1 MNWKEEAVKLAQTGR
16 SWRKIAQDLDV
27 PRTTVS
33 DFLRKSFKAATTPTL
48 EVEYPKVLFIDIE
61 LKPLIMQGWGLFD
74 QNFGLE
80 QIQEDWSILSYS
92 CKWLHSSEVVY
103 SDVSEKTEDDLL
115 WELHA
120 LLNEASFLVGHN
132 AKRFDLPKIRARMI
146 ARGLPPHSPVR
157 VIDTLHIA
165 KQEFKFSSNKLAY
178 LTKLLCKS
186 YIKGSHDK
194 FAGHVLWQQWL
205 KGNPE
210 AIQAMRDYNC
220 LDVTSLEELYFILA
234 PWSSKL
240 PVFEVYFDSE
250 VDMSN
255 WVRDGWCY
263 TNLGKYE
270 QFRNT
275 LTGQYRRGR
284 KNFLS
289 KEKRSQLLANIA

>member
-33 DFLRKSFKAATTPTL
+33 DFLRKSFKAVTTPAL

-92 CKWLHSSEVVY
+92 CKWLHSEEVVY

-120 LLNEASFLVGHN
+120 LLNEAHFVVGHN

-146 ARGLPPHSPVR
+146 ARGLPPHSPVH
-157 VIDTLHIA
+157 VIDTLH
-165 KQEFKFSSNKLAY
+165 
-178 LTKLLCKS
+178 LL
-186 YIKGSHDK
+186 
-194 FAGHVLWQQWL
+194 
-205 KGNPE
+205 
-210 AIQAMRDYNC
+210 
-220 LDVTSLEELYFILA
+220 
-234 PWSSKL
+234 
-240 PVFEVYFDSE
+240 
-250 VDMSN
+250 
-255 WVRDGWCY
+255 
-263 TNLGKYE
+263 
-270 QFRNT
+270 RNFT
-275 LTGQYRRGR
+275 L
-284 KNFLS
+284 F
-289 KEKRSQLLANIA
+289 

>member
-1 MNWKEEAVKLAQTGR
+1 MDWKEKAIELAKQGISGRQIAKKIGKSKSAVN
-16 SWRKIAQDLDV
+16 
-27 PRTTVS
+27 
-33 DFLRKSFKAATTPTL
+33 DFLRKSAEKITKKTN
-48 EVEYPKVLFIDIE
+48 EISYPKVLFIDIE
-61 LKPLIMQGWGLFD
+61 LKPLIMQGWGMFD
-74 QNFGLE
+74 QNFGIE

-92 CKWLHSSEVVY
+92 CKWLHSDEVIY

-115 WELHA
+115 LELHA
-120 LLNEASFLVGHN
+120 LLNEASFIVGHN
-132 AKRFDLPKIRARMI
+132 AKRFDLPKIRARMV

-186 YIKGSHDK
+186 HVKGGHEK
-194 FAGHVLWQQWL
+194 FAGHILWQQWL

-210 AIQAMRDYNC
+210 AISAMRDYNC

-240 PVFEVYFDSE
+240 PVFEAYFDD
-250 VDMSN
+250 VDMST
-255 WVRDGWCY
+255 WVHDGYAY
-263 TNLGKYE
+263 TNFGKYE
-270 QFRNT
+270 QFRNKV
-275 LTGQYRRGR
+275 TGQYRRGK
-284 KNFLS
+284 KNLLS

>member
-1 MNWKEEAVKLAQTGR
+1 MNWKDKAIELAQTGR

-27 PRTTVS
+27 PHTTVS
-33 DFLRKSFKAATTPTL
+33 DFLRKSFKADATPAP

-92 CKWLHSSEVVY
+92 CKWLHSSEVIY

-120 LLNEASFLVGHN
+120 LLNEAHFVVGHN

-186 YIKGSHDK
+186 YIKARMINLQGMCC
-194 FAGHVLWQQWL
+194 
-205 KGNPE
+205 GN
-210 AIQAMRDYNC
+210 N
-220 LDVTSLEELYFILA
+220 
-234 PWSSKL
+234 
-240 PVFEVYFDSE
+240 
-250 VDMSN
+250 
-255 WVRDGWCY
+255 G
-263 TNLGKYE
+263 
-270 QFRNT
+270 
-275 LTGQYRRGR
+275 
-284 KNFLS
+284 
-289 KEKRSQLLANIA
+289 

>member
-1 MNWKEEAVKLAQTGR
+1 MSWQEQAIELAKQGMSGRQIAKEIGKSKSA
-16 SWRKIAQDLDV
+16 INN
-27 PRTTVS
+27 
-33 DFLRKSFKAATTPTL
+33 FLRKSAEKITKKTN
-48 EVEYPKVLFIDIE
+48 EISYPKVLFIDIE
-61 LKPLIMQGWGLFD
+61 LKPLIMQGWGMFD

-92 CKWLHSSEVVY
+92 CKWLHSDEVIY

-120 LLNEASFLVGHN
+120 LLNEASFIVGHN
-132 AKRFDLPKIRARMI
+132 AKRFDLPKIRARMV

-186 YIKGSHDK
+186 HVKGSHEK

-210 AIQAMRDYNC
+210 AISAMRDYNC

-240 PVFEVYFDSE
+240 PVFEAYFED
-250 VDMSN
+250 VDMGN
-255 WVRDGWCY
+255 WVHEGYAY
-263 TNLGKYE
+263 TNFGKYE
-270 QFRNT
+270 QFRNKV
-275 LTGQYRRGR
+275 TGQYRRGK
-284 KNFLS
+284 KNLLS

>member
-1 MNWKEEAVKLAQTGR
+1 MDWKEKAIELAKQGISGRQIAKKIGKSKSAVN
-16 SWRKIAQDLDV
+16 
-27 PRTTVS
+27 
-33 DFLRKSFKAATTPTL
+33 DFLRKSAGKITKKTN
-48 EVEYPKVLFIDIE
+48 EISYPKVLFIDIE
-61 LKPLIMQGWGLFD
+61 LKPLIMQGWGMFD

-92 CKWLHSSEVVY
+92 CKWLHSDEVIY

-120 LLNEASFLVGHN
+120 LLNEASFIVGHN
-132 AKRFDLPKIRARMI
+132 AKRFDLPKIRARMV

-186 YIKGSHDK
+186 HVKGSHEK
-194 FAGHVLWQQWL
+194 FAGHILWQQWL

-210 AIQAMRDYNC
+210 AISAMRDYNC

-234 PWSSKL
+234 PWSPRL
-240 PVFEVYFDSE
+240 PVFEVYFDD
-250 VDMSN
+250 VDMGN
-255 WVRDGWCY
+255 WVHDGYAY
-263 TNLGKYE
+263 TNFGKYE
-270 QFRNT
+270 QFRNKV
-275 LTGQYRRGR
+275 TGQYRRGK
-284 KNFLS
+284 KNLLS
-289 KEKRSQLLANIA
+289 KEKRSQLLANIV

>member
-1 MNWKEEAVKLAQTGR
+1 MSWQERAIELAKQGMSGRQIAKEIGKSKSAVNE
-16 SWRKIAQDLDV
+16 
-27 PRTTVS
+27 
-33 DFLRKSFKAATTPTL
+33 FLRKSAEKVTKKTN
-48 EVEYPKVLFIDIE
+48 EVSYPKVLFIDIE
-61 LKPLIMQGWGLFD
+61 LKPLIMQGWGMFD

-92 CKWLHSSEVVY
+92 CKWLHSNEVIY

-120 LLNEASFLVGHN
+120 LLNEASFIVGHN
-132 AKRFDLPKIRARMI
+132 AKRFDLPKIRARMV

-186 YIKGSHDK
+186 HVKGSHEK

-210 AIQAMRDYNC
+210 AISAMRDYNC

-240 PVFEVYFDSE
+240 PVFEVYFDD
-250 VDMSN
+250 VDMGN
-255 WVRDGWCY
+255 WVQEGYVY
-263 TNLGKYE
+263 TNFGKYE
-270 QFRNT
+270 QFRNKV
-275 LTGQYRRGR
+275 TGQYRRGK
-284 KNFLS
+284 KNLLS

>member
-1 MNWKEEAVKLAQTGR
+1 MDWKEKAIELAKQGISGRQIAKKIGKSKSAVN
-16 SWRKIAQDLDV
+16 
-27 PRTTVS
+27 
-33 DFLRKSFKAATTPTL
+33 DFLRKSAGKITKKTN
-48 EVEYPKVLFIDIE
+48 EISYPKVLFIDIE
-61 LKPLIMQGWGLFD
+61 LKPLIMQGWGMFD

-92 CKWLHSSEVVY
+92 CKWLHSDEVIY

-120 LLNEASFLVGHN
+120 LLNEASFIVGHN
-132 AKRFDLPKIRARMI
+132 AKRFDLPKIRARMV

-186 YIKGSHDK
+186 HVKGSHEK
-194 FAGHVLWQQWL
+194 FAGHILWQQWL

-210 AIQAMRDYNC
+210 AISAMRDYNC

-240 PVFEVYFDSE
+240 PVFEVYFDD
-250 VDMSN
+250 VDMGN
-255 WVRDGWCY
+255 WVHDGYAY
-263 TNLGKYE
+263 TNFGKYE
-270 QFRNT
+270 QFRNKV
-275 LTGQYRRGR
+275 TGQYRRGK
-284 KNFLS
+284 KNLLS
-289 KEKRSQLLANIA
+289 KEKRSQLLANIV

>member
-1 MNWKEEAVKLAQTGR
+1 M
-16 SWRKIAQDLDV
+16 
-27 PRTTVS
+27 
-33 DFLRKSFKAATTPTL
+33 
-48 EVEYPKVLFIDIE
+48 
-61 LKPLIMQGWGLFD
+61 FD
-74 QNFGLE
+74 QNFGIE

-92 CKWLHSSEVVY
+92 CKWLHSDEVIY

-120 LLNEASFLVGHN
+120 LLNEASFIVGHN
-132 AKRFDLPKIRARMI
+132 AKRFDLPKIRARMV

-186 YIKGSHDK
+186 HVKGGHEK
-194 FAGHVLWQQWL
+194 FAGHILWQQWL

-210 AIQAMRDYNC
+210 AISAMRDYNC

-240 PVFEVYFDSE
+240 PVFEAYFDD
-250 VDMSN
+250 VDMST
-255 WVRDGWCY
+255 WVHDGYAY
-263 TNLGKYE
+263 TNFGKYE
-270 QFRNT
+270 QFRNKV
-275 LTGQYRRGR
+275 TGQYRRGK
-284 KNFLS
+284 KNLLS